1 MPYCMLFGLKH
12 DNALMSDL
20 ILFQRDHCH
29 LCELAWEVLAQAQA
43 PDFESVWI
51 EGDKALENQY
61 GLRVPVLKHTRSS
74 MELDW
79 PFTAEQVRS
88 LMASSEQV

>member
-1 MPYCMLFGLKH
+1 
-12 DNALMSDL
+12 MSHL

-29 LCELAWEVLAQAQA
+29 LCELAWEVLAQAQVS
-43 PDFESVWI
+43 DFESIWI
-51 EGDKALENQY
+51 EGDTSLENQY
-61 GLRVPVLKHTRSS
+61 GLRVPVLKYTRNS

-79 PFTAEQVRS
+79 PFTAEQVRE

>member
-1 MPYCMLFGLKH
+1 MAYCMLFGQNTTRK
-12 DNALMSDL
+12 AMPDL

-29 LCELAWEVLAQAQA
+29 LCELAWEVLAQARVA
-43 PDFESVWI
+43 DFESVWI
-51 EGDKALENQY
+51 EGDRQLENQY

-79 PFTAEQVRS
+79 PFTAEQVAL
-88 LMASSEQV
+88 LMAS

>member
-1 MPYCMLFGLKH
+1 MP
-12 DNALMSDL
+12 NL

-29 LCELAWEVLAQAQA
+29 LCELAWEVLAQARA

-51 EGDKALENQY
+51 EGDSELENQY

-79 PFTAEQVRS
+79 PFTAEQVR
-88 LMASSEQV
+88 LFMASSE

>member
-1 MPYCMLFGLKH
+1 MAYCMLSGQNTTRK
-12 DNALMSDL
+12 DMAEL

-29 LCELAWEVLAQAQA
+29 LCELAWEVLSQACV

-51 EGDKALENQY
+51 EGHDDLEKKY

-79 PFTAEQVRS
+79 PFTAEQVRL
-88 LMASSEQV
+88 LMAS

>member
-1 MPYCMLFGLKH
+1 MP
-12 DNALMSDL
+12 DL

-29 LCELAWEVLAQAQA
+29 LCELAWEVLAQARVA
-43 PDFESVWI
+43 DFESVWI
-51 EGDKALENQY
+51 EGDQLLENQY

-79 PFTAEQVRS
+79 PFTAEQVAL
-88 LMASSEQV
+88 LMAS

>member
-1 MPYCMLFGLKH
+1 MPY
-12 DNALMSDL
+12 L

-29 LCELAWEVLAQAQA
+29 LCELAWEVLAQAQV

-51 EGDKALENQY
+51 EGDAALEKQF
-61 GLRVPVLKHTRSS
+61 GLRVPVLKHTRNS

-79 PFTAEQVRS
+79 PFTVEQVRL
-88 LMASSEQV
+88 LMVSSEQV

>member
-1 MPYCMLFGLKH
+1 MAYCMLLNRKH
-12 DNALMSDL
+12 ENQSMSDL

-29 LCELAWEVLAQAQA
+29 LCELAWEVLAQACV
-43 PDFESVWI
+43 PDFDSVWI
-51 EGDKALENQY
+51 EGDSLLEKSY

-79 PFTAEQVRS
+79 PFSAEQVRE
-88 LMASSEQV
+88 LMAFSAQL